1 MNIFNNIE
9 DFKRIHNAVTTVG
22 FFDGVHLGHQKIINL
37 LLKKAQDQETES
49 VIVTFEPHPR
59 LYFDPTASQNLKL
72 ITDIEEKINLFRN
85 LGVHNLLIIPFDG
98 RIANLSSEDFIEN
111 IIIEKIGT
119 HTLLLGHDHRFGK
132 NREGSFEY
140 LKQNQAKFGIQV
152 FEISRLDI
160 DEAAV
165 SSTRIRNFLNNG
177 EVGSAATLLG
187 RNYSIT
193 GTVIEGK
200 KLGRNIGFPTANIH
214 IGSPYKLLPK
224 MGVYAVEVVID
235 EQEFGGMLNIGF
247 NPTVNASNL
256 KHIEVHIF
264 DFKEDIY
271 NKKIT
276 LRFLSRLRDEQK
288 FNGIE
293 ALKTQLSQDA
303 VEAKEIY
310 SKSKLFY

>member
-9 DFKRIHNAVTTVG
+9 DFKRIDNAVTTVG

-98 RIANLSSEDFIEN
+98 RIANLSSEDFIEK

-119 HTLLLGHDHRFGK
+119 HTLLLGHDHRFGR

-165 SSTRIRNFLNNG
+165 SSTRIRTFLNNG
-177 EVGSAATLLG
+177 EVSSAATLLG

-200 KLGRNIGFPTANIH
+200 KLGRTIGFPTANIH
-214 IGSPYKLLPK
+214 IENPYKLLPK
-224 MGVYAVEVVID
+224 MGVYAVEVIID
-235 EQEFGGMLNIGF
+235 EHEYGGMLNIGF

-256 KHIEVHIF
+256 KHIEVHVF

-271 NKKIT
+271 NKKVT

-293 ALKTQLSQDA
+293 ALKAQLSRDA
-303 VEAKEIY
+303 AEAKEIY